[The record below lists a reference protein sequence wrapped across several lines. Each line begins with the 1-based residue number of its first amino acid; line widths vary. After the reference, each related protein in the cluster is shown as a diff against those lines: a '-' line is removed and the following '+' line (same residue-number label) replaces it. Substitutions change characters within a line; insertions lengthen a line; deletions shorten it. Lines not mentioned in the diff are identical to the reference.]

1 VGSVEP
7 YETSEGR
14 RYRVR
19 YRKPDRSQTDKR
31 GFKTKRDAELFLATV
46 DVQQARGE
54 WVDPSLSRVSV
65 GAWAEEWFQA
75 QMQLKPTTRGTYRS
89 WLDKHI
95 LPRWATTRLADVTH
109 GDIQKWITAL
119 STTRAPS
126 TVRQVH
132 LALRGI
138 LAFAVRDGRLAKNP
152 SEGVRLPR
160 LVGKR
165 RAYLTPAQVRAIAE
179 ACGDYGDVVL
189 TLAFTGIRWGEMAA
203 LKVESLQMLEKRI
216 NVAEAVTEPRGQI
229 TWGTPKT
236 HERRWVPMPDFLV
249 EVLAARCVGKQRQDL
264 VFTNANGGVLRVSN
278 FRDRYFVP
286 AVRAAQE
293 SDATFPTITPHDL
306 RHTAASLAVSAG
318 ANVKAVQRML
328 GHKSAAMTLDVYSDL
343 FDDDLEAVG
352 TALNDKAVAAGVGK
366 MWADRPSASA

>member
-1 VGSVEP
+1 MGSVEP
-7 YETSEGR
+7 YDTAAGR

-19 YRKPDRSQTDKR
+19 YRTPDRRQTDKR

-54 WVDPSLSRVSV
+54 WVDPSLSRVTV
-65 GAWAEEWFQA
+65 GAWAEEWYQA

-95 LPRWATTRLADVTH
+95 LPRWATTRLSDVTH
-109 GDIQKWITAL
+109 GDIQKWITTL

-165 RAYLTPAQVRAIAE
+165 RAYLTPAQVRTLAE
-179 ACGDYGDVVL
+179 ACGDFGDVVM

-203 LKVESLQMLEKRI
+203 LKVERLQMLEKRI
-216 NVAEAVTEPRGQI
+216 DVAEAVTEPRGQI

-249 EVLAARCVGKQRQDL
+249 DVLAARCVGKQRDDL

-286 AVRAAQE
+286 AVRAAQG

-352 TALNDKAVAAGVGK
+352 TALNDKALAAGVGR
-366 MWADRPSASA
+366 MWADRGTASA